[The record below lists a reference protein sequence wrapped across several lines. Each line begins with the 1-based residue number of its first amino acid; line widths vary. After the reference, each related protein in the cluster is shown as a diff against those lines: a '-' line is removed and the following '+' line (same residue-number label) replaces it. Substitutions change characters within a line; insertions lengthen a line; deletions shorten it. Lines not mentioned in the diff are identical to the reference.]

1 MFASGSQAIS
11 PVVTIAYGL
20 MLVALF
26 LTRTG
31 IHYTPFFGSWAVTF
45 LIALSGSFSNSA
57 TVTPVP
63 RPLSSGCRVMGRLR
77 YAWRLYFYTCI
88 SDLAKAGTDRW
99 KSCPDPRRG
108 ESRAAQT
115 MRGRRSGSL
124 LSRIKFGV
132 RIVRISVTRTSHRW
146 SIAGLGIATYHGH
159 TRSVRCDSMRELEF
173 SRPFGRP

>member
-1 MFASGSQAIS
+1 
-11 PVVTIAYGL
+11 

-26 LTRTG
+26 LIRTG
-31 IHYTPFFGSWAVTF
+31 IHYIPFFGSWAVTF
-45 LIALSGSFSNSA
+45 LVALSGSFSNSA

-63 RPLSSGCRVMGRLR
+63 RPLSSCRCVMCRLR
-77 YAWRLYFYTCI
+77 YVWRLYFCTCL
-88 SDLAKAGTDRW
+88 SDLAKAGTGRW

-124 LSRIKFGV
+124 LNRIRFGV
-132 RIVRISVTRTSHRW
+132 RIVPISVTRTSHRW
-146 SIAGLGIATYHGH
+146 SVAGLEIATYHGH
-159 TRSVRCDSMRELEF
+159 TRSARCDSMHELEF